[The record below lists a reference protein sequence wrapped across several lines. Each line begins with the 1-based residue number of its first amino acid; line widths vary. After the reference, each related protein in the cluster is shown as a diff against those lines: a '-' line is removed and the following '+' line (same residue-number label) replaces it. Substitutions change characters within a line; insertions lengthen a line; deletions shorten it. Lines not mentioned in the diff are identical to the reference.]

1 MLNNDHVDNPTQL
14 LHQHLK
20 SNFECTKIVKP
31 HDVIETVNFE
41 PEEATYESTR
51 VETMTPC
58 TSSANTTLV
67 VYYKEE
73 AIHEHKKRKK
83 IEAIVEAQRGALLA
97 MCGMVL
103 TALAL
108 ILTVIIFG
116 RIIKQYAIFSIFD
129 LV

>member
-1 MLNNDHVDNPTQL
+1 MNVL
-14 LHQHLK
+14 
-20 SNFECTKIVKP
+20 KIVKP

-103 TALAL
+103 AALAL

-116 RIIKQYAIFSIFD
+116 
-129 LV
+129 